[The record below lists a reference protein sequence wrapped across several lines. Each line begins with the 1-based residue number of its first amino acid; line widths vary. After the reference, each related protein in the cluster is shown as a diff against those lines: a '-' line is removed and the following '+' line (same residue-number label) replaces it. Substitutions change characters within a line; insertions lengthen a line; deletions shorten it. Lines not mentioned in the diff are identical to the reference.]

1 MKEIMKGKF
10 MRTKIAMCFC
20 LVLATACKTA
30 GKEPGAAEREALDA
44 DTSYAFGVVM
54 GSQLKSFGFTFDYKA
69 FADGLRSFI
78 DGNATVTED
87 DALTTVQ
94 TTISASMTKTADANL
109 AKGTTFL
116 EENARKEGVVSTGT
130 GLQYEVLRDAE
141 GPKPTATSSVRVN
154 YEGKL
159 IDGTVFD
166 SSYERGEP
174 VEFPLNR
181 VIPGWT
187 QGLLLMSPGARYRL
201 YIPPEIG
208 YGSEPVGNGVI
219 PGNSVLIFEVELLEI
234 LADEES
240 SDGDGYGENE

>member
-1 MKEIMKGKF
+1 MMKEIMKGKF
-10 MRTKIAMCFC
+10 MRTKTAVCFC

-30 GKEPGAAEREALDA
+30 GNETAASDREALDA

-94 TTISASMTKTADANL
+94 TTISASMTKMAEANL
-109 AKGTTFL
+109 AKGTAFL
-116 EENARKEGVVSTGT
+116 EENAKKDGVISAEN
-130 GLQYEVLRDAE
+130 GLQYEVLTEAE
-141 GPKPTATSSVRVN
+141 GPKPGAASSVRVH

-201 YIPPEIG
+201 FIPPELG

-234 LADEES
+234 LPDEEE
-240 SDGDGYGENE
+240 D